1 MSDKLKVARII
12 EIFANLKLI
21 ENNKVPP
28 RKFAVFNTKDEVI
41 EFKDQRVYLYFDE
54 IISNFKKLTIIKIDS
69 MKQLN
74 KLPIALK
81 ELKDLKEISITNC
94 NIEIIP
100 NWINGLMNLEI
111 IDLQNNNIIKIP
123 KEFAELKEL
132 VSLNLNGNQISDIP
146 IEFIDL
152 KKLKNLNLGN
162 NNFDIIPE
170 VLLELN
176 IRNLIIS
183 KNYIQRLPSNWEKLQ
198 DSMKKFD
205 CIQKIPIEEAD
216 GVLKLEKLIE
226 LSFNPLILPFK
237 MNQLKNLSKLVIT
250 ECKNTELPP
259 EICLI
264 KQLTILKISNG
275 RLLRLPENIH
285 LMSELRELHVTN
297 NLLTTLPRSIGALRK
312 IKKINVKQNNILEL
326 PTTIDR
332 LKDIKLEL
340 EGNPI
345 LEQMNKNDKW
355 RS

>member
-12 EIFANLKLI
+12 EKFANLKLI

-54 IISNFKKLTIIKIDS
+54 IARNFKKLKTIKIDS
-69 MKQLN
+69 MEHMN

-81 ELKDLKEISITNC
+81 ELKKLKEICITNC
-94 NIEIIP
+94 NIETIP

-111 IDLQNNNIIKIP
+111 LDLQNNKIIRIP
-123 KEFAELKEL
+123 KELSELKEL
-132 VSLNLNGNQISDIP
+132 ISLNLNGNQISEIP
-146 IEFIDL
+146 IEFVNL
-152 KKLKNLNLGN
+152 KRLKDLNLGN
-162 NNFDIIPE
+162 NNFDVIPE

-176 IRNLIIS
+176 IRNLNIS
-183 KNYIQRLPSNWEKLQ
+183 ENYIHRLPSNWKKIQ
-198 DSMKKFD
+198 DSMNTFE

-216 GVLKLEKLIE
+216 GVLKLGKLIE
-226 LSFNPLILPFK
+226 LSFNPLILPFNI
-237 MNQLKNLSKLVIT
+237 NQLKNLSKLVIT

-259 EICLI
+259 EICLL
-264 KQLTILKISNG
+264 KQLVILKILNG

-285 LMSELRELHVTN
+285 LLSELRELHVTN
-297 NLLTTLPRSIGALRK
+297 NLLSTLPRSIGALRK
-312 IKKINVKQNNILEL
+312 IKKINIKDNNILEL

-345 LEQMNKNDKW
+345 LKKINDNDKW
-355 RS
+355 RV